1 MKVRGEPMK
10 AHRLALFPL
19 LVAASALA
27 APPGF
32 TPKPAAPAPTP
43 QQPAW
48 NIWVSMFRDYIDLI
62 DHFARVNQDTSSAG
76 VAAVIYADD
85 ILRTRPPQEAID
97 YYLKLLPEVK
107 DPIIVRA
114 IRLRLA
120 DHYRLSNQA
129 DQALGQLRILITAS
143 PVPAT

>member
-1 MKVRGEPMK
+1 MIVKGGPMK
-10 AHRLALFPL
+10 SPHLAFIPL
-19 LVAASALA
+19 LITTSVLA

-32 TPKPAAPAPTP
+32 TPKPATPTPAP

-48 NIWVSMFRDYIDLI
+48 NIWVTMFRDYMDLI

-97 YYLKLLPEVK
+97 YYLKLIPEVK

-120 DHYRLSNQA
+120 EHYRLSN
-129 DQALGQLRILITAS
+129 
-143 PVPAT
+143 